1 MQAWEGAGGAGPRG
15 HSWRGPCL
23 GGERPVSRLFPRGRR
38 GPAGRAGGV
47 APAEGA
53 RGRCDGR
60 DAGGAGGR
68 ASRCAHQ
75 RPRGSPPS
83 PACGATLRQ
92 RGGRR
97 GGDKPRPSLIRGP
110 CPARAASYSAGQDRC
125 DVGQPRPPLSPAEP
139 DTPVPATRQA
149 TPGAC
154 SPRGAFPRACHSPPP
169 SRPRPWVSWA
179 RRRGAPASGVPRVAA
194 PASRPAGCPR
204 PAPASAPAGPLG
216 GSVTRASDVSDWS
229 GFV

>member
-53 RGRCDGR
+53 RGRYDGR

-92 RGGRR
+92 RGRRR
-97 GGDKPRPSLIRGP
+97 GGDKPRPSLVWGP

-154 SPRGAFPRACHSPPP
+154 SPRGAFPEPVTHPLPPGPGPGSRGLAGEVRLPPGSPGWLHRPP
-169 SRPRPWVSWA
+169 A
-179 RRRGAPASGVPRVAA
+179 LLAVPV
-194 PASRPAGCPR
+194 PLRPAPR
-204 PAPASAPAGPLG
+204 PAPWGAASHVR
-216 GSVTRASDVSDWS
+216 VT
-229 GFV
+229 